1 MFGSFVFFFPLI
13 CVCLGNFFVYCCFV
27 PFCTLSRGGLSN
39 PERKE
44 LHDVLL

>member
-1 MFGSFVFFFPLI
+1 MFGSFVFFPFDL
-13 CVCLGNFFVYCCFV
+13 CLFVYVFVYCCFV
-27 PFCTLSRGGLSN
+27 PFCTLSRDGLSN